1 MKLLILFFISIP
13 TTQADPIEI
22 NEHASR
28 KIFYALTRAGARV
41 TPLNHHHDREYAL
54 QESIHVHR
62 VSCEISLSPM
72 CVLSVSEDPTPGN
85 ERRLSGQDA
94 WDVGFNLSEAGVPRT
109 EVTTEKYNVRAEKLS
124 CLLKGSG
131 KTASCWIQ
139 E

>member
-1 MKLLILFFISIP
+1 MNLLILFFLTIP

-28 KIFYALTRAGARV
+28 KIFYALSRAGAPV

-62 VSCEISLSPM
+62 VSCEISLNPM
-72 CVLSVSEDPTPGN
+72 CVLSVSEDTTPGN

-94 WDVGFNLSEAGVPRT
+94 WDIGFNLSEAGVPRT
-109 EVTTEKYNVRAEKLS
+109 GVTIEKYTVRAEKLS